1 MEETSSPQIANAG
14 KATKCNEHA
23 TKQGQAFADKE
34 LRHLRAGADCQ
45 RLISATTG
53 LGGKRTLASEG
64 YACGEKLRDRGI
76 VTPIWRGWRKEPQV
90 SWTVQAYS
98 DEPVLAPHRRRQAA
112 GNPRGYASATR
123 QVIHANFQTRFQ
135 RAGKTNAT
143 TLRIHQERVA
153 AFGKLAHWI
162 EAGNTHRNLRTDS
175 CTVPPL
181 RLYVHAS

>member
-64 YACGEKLRDRGI
+64 YACGEKLRDRG
-76 VTPIWRGWRKEPQV
+76 VFTPIWRAWRKKPQI

-98 DEPVLAPHRRRQAA
+98 DEPVLAPFRRRKAA
-112 GNPRGYASATR
+112 GNPRGYAPATR
-123 QVIHANFQTRFQ
+123 QVIHPNLQTGFQ
-135 RAGKTNAT
+135 RTGKTNTA
-143 TLRIHQERVA
+143 TLRIDQERVA
-153 AFGKLAHWI
+153 AFRKRACWI
-162 EAGNTHRNLRTDS
+162 EAGNTHRNLRTHS
-175 CTVPPL
+175 CTASPL
-181 RLYVHAS
+181 RLCVHTS